1 MKPSIAITKAQS
13 VFTPSFLKKAC
24 LTKALLLSTLAIG
37 SLPLLATAAV
47 TADNDAQAVSKQLL
61 NDTKQ
66 DNKQLTKA
74 LKQREAGFKLT
85 EQEIKQQRKLL
96 LATQRQLQAE
106 TETLSQQFTEN
117 EEQLAK
123 QETRLRLETGSLG
136 ELFGVVRQSAK
147 QLSGEVNTAVTAIDS
162 ATFAPVIADIVAAKT
177 LPSMVQLTGL
187 WSGLAEQI
195 KASGEIKI
203 VNVAAID
210 GTGQL
215 ATRSVVR
222 LGSIG
227 IVDEQGYLAW
237 NGEKQ
242 TATAYLK
249 QPENGPT
256 AANLATPDAA
266 GNVVVLD
273 PSRGVMLAQLENS
286 PTLKDR
292 LQNGGTVGYVIISLL
307 IVGLLIAVVQG
318 MKLVFIRRQIKQ
330 QLADPS
336 VVGNNPL
343 GRILKVYVD
352 SNVKSALHHNTE
364 ALELRL
370 MEVVVDEQQGL
381 EKGLSMLKLLAAL
394 APMLGLLGTVTGMIE
409 TFQVITQFGNGDPKV
424 MAGGISMAL
433 ITTVLGLVAA
443 MPLLLAHNM
452 LTTQADN
459 IRDTLEKQGI
469 SLVAEEAE
477 KLAIVA
483 VSTTETVGNDKTQT
497 QVNTLTQHYHKQ
509 VG

>member
-1 MKPSIAITKAQS
+1 MKTFIAMNQATSLLAQALMFGALTFSAQS
-13 VFTPSFLKKAC
+13 
-24 LTKALLLSTLAIG
+24 LAANDG
-37 SLPLLATAAV
+37 VVNNEAAV
-47 TADNDAQAVSKQLL
+47 ISATLL

-66 DNKQLTKA
+66 DNKQLITA

-85 EQEIKQQRKLL
+85 EQQIKQLRQTLL
-96 LATQRQLQAE
+96 TTQRQLQNE
-106 TETLSQQFTEN
+106 TETLSQEFTRN
-117 EEQLAK
+117 EELLAK

-147 QLSGEVNTAVTAIDS
+147 QLSSEINTAVTAIDS
-162 ATFAPVIADIVAAKT
+162 ATFAPVVADIVAART

-187 WSGLAEQI
+187 WSALAEQI
-195 KASGEIKI
+195 NASGDVKT
-203 VNVAAID
+203 VNVAVID
-210 GTGQL
+210 GAGQL
-215 ATRSVVR
+215 ADKPAVR

-227 IVDEQGYLAW
+227 LVGEQGYLAW
-237 NGEKQ
+237 NGKTQ

-249 QPENGPT
+249 QPQNGPT
-256 AANLATPDAA
+256 SANLFVPSAVE
-266 GNVVVLD
+266 NVVVLD
-273 PSRGVMLAQLENS
+273 PSRGLMLAQLENT

-292 LQNGGTVGYVIISLL
+292 LENGGTVGYVIISLL
-307 IVGLLIAVVQG
+307 VVGLFIALIQG
-318 MKLVFIRRQIKQ
+318 IKLVLARRKIQQ

-336 VVGNNPL
+336 VIGDNPL
-343 GRILKVYVD
+343 GRILQVYVD
-352 SNVKSALHHNTE
+352 SKAKSALQHSTE

-452 LTTQADN
+452 LSTQADN

-477 KLAIVA
+477 KLAIA
-483 VSTTETVGNDKTQT
+483 AIESS
-497 QVNTLTQHYHKQ
+497 QVNSPQVNSPQVKSSLVNSATVASATLTQHA
-509 VG
+509 G

>member
-1 MKPSIAITKAQS
+1 MKTYTAMNQAKSLVTQALVVGALTFSAQSIAANNTVVSNEADVVS
-13 VFTPSFLKKAC
+13 AT
-24 LTKALLLSTLAIG
+24 LLS
-37 SLPLLATAAV
+37 
-47 TADNDAQAVSKQLL
+47 
-61 NDTKQ
+61 DTKQ

-85 EQEIKQQRKLL
+85 EREIKQQRQALL
-96 LATQRQLQAE
+96 TKQRQLQKE
-106 TETLSQQFTEN
+106 TESLSKQFTGN
-117 EEQLAK
+117 EEKLAK
-123 QETRLRLETGSLG
+123 LETRLRLETGSLG

-147 QLSGEVNTAVTAIDS
+147 QLNSEINSSVTSIDS
-162 ATFAPVIADIVAAKT
+162 KTFSPIVTDIVAAKK
-177 LPSMVQLTGL
+177 LPSMTQLTGL
-187 WSGLAEQI
+187 WSALSEQI
-195 KASGEIKI
+195 KASAEIKS
-203 VNVAAID
+203 VNVAVID
-210 GTGQL
+210 GSGVVADKQ
-215 ATRSVVR
+215 AVR

-227 IVDEQGYLAW
+227 LVGEQGYLAW
-237 NGEKQ
+237 SAEKQ

-249 QPENGPT
+249 QPEQGPI
-256 AANLATPDAA
+256 AADLINSDVT

-273 PSRGVMLAQLENS
+273 PSRGVMLAQLENT

-292 LQNGGTVGYVIISLL
+292 LENGGTVGYVIMSLL
-307 IVGLLIAVVQG
+307 VVGLLIALVQG
-318 MKLVFIRRQIKQ
+318 MKLLLARRKIQQ
-330 QLADPS
+330 QLANPS
-336 VVGNNPL
+336 NIGNNPL
-343 GRILKVYVD
+343 GRILQVYVD
-352 SNVKSALHHNTE
+352 SNVKSALHNSTE

-443 MPLLLAHNM
+443 MPLLLAHNI
-452 LTTQADN
+452 LSTQADN

-477 KLAIVA
+477 KLAVA
-483 VSTTETVGNDKTQT
+483 A
-497 QVNTLTQHYHKQ
+497 VNNTNVTPLTQQ

>member
-1 MKPSIAITKAQS
+1 MKPFIAMNPRFSVNKAKQ
-13 VFTPSFLKKAC
+13 F
-24 LTKALLLSTLAIG
+24 LTKTLLLSTLTVSAY
-37 SLPLLATAAV
+37 SLTANPALAADTLNNEPQVITEKLL
-47 TADNDAQAVSKQLL
+47 S
-61 NDTKQ
+61 DTKQ
-66 DNKQLTKA
+66 DNKQLSQA

-85 EQEIKQQRKLL
+85 EREINQQRQVLLTKQQ
-96 LATQRQLQAE
+96 QLQTE
-106 TETLSQQFTEN
+106 TEVLSEQFTRN
-117 EEQLAK
+117 EETLAK
-123 QETRLRLETGSLG
+123 LETRLRLETGSLG

-147 QLSGEVNTAVTAIDS
+147 QLSSEIDIAVTAVDS
-162 ATFAPVIADIVAAKT
+162 DAFSPIVADIVAAKK
-177 LPSMVQLTGL
+177 LPSMLQLTGL
-187 WSGLAEQI
+187 WSALSEQI

-203 VNVAAID
+203 VNVAVID
-210 GTGQL
+210 GAGQL
-215 ATRSVVR
+215 ADKQAVR

-227 IVDEQGYLAW
+227 LVGEQGYLAW
-237 NGEKQ
+237 NAEKQ

-249 QPENGPT
+249 QPSQGLV
-256 AANLATPDAA
+256 AADLVSPDTV
-266 GNVVVLD
+266 GNFVVLD
-273 PSRGVMLAQLENS
+273 PSRGLMLAQLENTPS
-286 PTLKDR
+286 LKDR
-292 LQNGGTVGYVIISLL
+292 LENGGTVGYVIISLL
-307 IVGLLIAVVQG
+307 VVGLLIALVQG
-318 MKLVFIRRQIKQ
+318 MKLIQTRRNIQQ

-336 VVGNNPL
+336 KIGNNPL
-343 GRILKVYVD
+343 GRILQVYVD
-352 SNVKSALHHNTE
+352 SNVKSALHNSTE

-452 LTTQADN
+452 LSTQADN

-469 SLVAEEAE
+469 SLVAQEAE
-477 KLAIVA
+477 KLAVA
-483 VSTTETVGNDKTQT
+483 AVNDTNVT
-497 QVNTLTQHYHKQ
+497 PLTQQ

>member
-1 MKPSIAITKAQS
+1 MKTYTALNQAKA
-13 VFTPSFLKKAC
+13 FLPQP
-24 LTKALLLSTLAIG
+24 KALLTQALIVSALTLSAQSIAANNTVVGHEADVVSATLL
-37 SLPLLATAAV
+37 S
-47 TADNDAQAVSKQLL
+47 
-61 NDTKQ
+61 DTKQ

-85 EQEIKQQRKLL
+85 EREIKQQRQALL
-96 LATQRQLQAE
+96 SKQRQLQKE
-106 TETLSQQFTEN
+106 TESLSKQFTHN
-117 EEQLAK
+117 EEKLAK

-147 QLSGEVNTAVTAIDS
+147 QLNSEINMSVTRIDNS
-162 ATFAPVIADIVAAKT
+162 TFAPIVTDIVAAKK
-177 LPSMVQLTGL
+177 LPSMTQLTGL
-187 WSGLAEQI
+187 WSALSEQI
-195 KASGEIKI
+195 NASAEIKP
-203 VNVAAID
+203 VTVAVID
-210 GTGQL
+210 GSGLVADAQ
-215 ATRSVVR
+215 AVR

-227 IVDEQGYLAW
+227 LVGEQGYLAW
-237 NGEKQ
+237 NTEKQ

-249 QPENGPT
+249 QPDLGPI
-256 AANLATPDAA
+256 AAELANVDAT

-273 PSRGVMLAQLENS
+273 PSRGVMLAQLENT

-292 LQNGGTVGYVIISLL
+292 LENGGTVGYVIMSLL
-307 IVGLLIAVVQG
+307 VVGLLIALVQG
-318 MKLVFIRRQIKQ
+318 IKLLLARRNINQ
-330 QLADPS
+330 QLANPDKI
-336 VVGNNPL
+336 GNNPL
-343 GRILKVYVD
+343 GRILQVYVD
-352 SNVKSALHHNTE
+352 SNVKSALHNSTE

-477 KLAIVA
+477 KLAVVA
-483 VSTTETVGNDKTQT
+483 VSTTEAISNDKA
-497 QVNTLTQHYHKQ
+497 QVNTLTQQ
-509 VG
+509 AG

>member
-1 MKPSIAITKAQS
+1 MKP
-13 VFTPSFLKKAC
+13 F
-24 LTKALLLSTLAIG
+24 LTKTLLLSALTVSAYSLTANPTLA
-37 SLPLLATAAV
+37 
-47 TADNDAQAVSKQLL
+47 ADTLNNDAQVISEKLL
-61 NDTKQ
+61 SDTKQ

-85 EQEIKQQRKLL
+85 EQEIKQQRQAL
-96 LATQRQLQAE
+96 LAKQRQLQNE
-106 TETLSQQFTEN
+106 TETLSHQFTRN
-117 EEQLAK
+117 EETLAK
-123 QETRLRLETGSLG
+123 LETRLRLETGSLG

-147 QLSGEVNTAVTAIDS
+147 QLNSEISTAVTTIDS
-162 ATFAPVIADIVAAKT
+162 ATFTPIVADVVAAKT
-177 LPSMVQLTGL
+177 LPSMLQLTGL
-187 WSGLAEQI
+187 WSALSEQI
-195 KASGEIKI
+195 KASGEIKT
-203 VNVAAID
+203 VNLAVID
-210 GTGQL
+210 GEGQL
-215 ATRSVVR
+215 ADKQAVR

-227 IVDEQGYLAW
+227 LVGDQGYLAW

-249 QPENGPT
+249 QPSNGPV
-256 AANLATPDAA
+256 AANLVNPSSV

-273 PSRGVMLAQLENS
+273 PSRGVMLAQLENT

-292 LQNGGTVGYVIISLL
+292 LENGGTVGYVIMSLL
-307 IVGLLIAVVQG
+307 VIGLLIAIVQG
-318 MKLVFIRRQIKQ
+318 MKLIITRRQIKQ
-330 QLADPS
+330 QLANPS
-336 VVGNNPL
+336 QIGNNPL
-343 GRILKVYVD
+343 GRILQVYTD
-352 SNVKSALHHNTE
+352 SNVKSALHNSTE

-443 MPLLLAHNM
+443 MPLLLAHNI
-452 LTTQADN
+452 LSTKADN

-477 KLAIVA
+477 KIAVA
-483 VSTTETVGNDKTQT
+483 AVNDTNVT
-497 QVNTLTQHYHKQ
+497 PLTQQ

>member
-1 MKPSIAITKAQS
+1 MKP
-13 VFTPSFLKKAC
+13 F
-24 LTKALLLSTLAIG
+24 LTKTLLLSALTVSAYSLTANPALAADTLN
-37 SLPLLATAAV
+37 
-47 TADNDAQAVSKQLL
+47 NDAQVVSEKLL
-61 NDTKQ
+61 TDTKQ
-66 DNKQLTKA
+66 DNKQLTTA

-85 EQEIKQQRKLL
+85 EQEIKQQRQAL
-96 LATQRQLQAE
+96 LAKQRQLQNE
-106 TETLSQQFTEN
+106 TETLSQKFTRN
-117 EEQLAK
+117 EETLAK
-123 QETRLRLETGSLG
+123 LETRLRLETGSLG

-147 QLSGEVNTAVTAIDS
+147 QLNSEINTSVTAIDS
-162 ATFAPVIADIVAAKT
+162 AKFAPIVADVVAAKT
-177 LPSMVQLTGL
+177 LPSMAQLTGL
-187 WSGLAEQI
+187 WSALAEQI
-195 KASGEIKI
+195 KASGDVKT
-203 VNVAAID
+203 VNLAVID
-210 GTGQL
+210 GAGQL
-215 ATRSVVR
+215 ADKQAVR

-227 IVDEQGYLAW
+227 LVGDQGYLAW

-249 QPENGPT
+249 QPEHGPV
-256 AANLATPDAA
+256 AANLATPEDS

-273 PSRGVMLAQLENS
+273 PSRGVMLAQLENT

-292 LQNGGTVGYVIISLL
+292 LENGGTVGYVIISLL
-307 IVGLLIAVVQG
+307 VVGLLIALVQG
-318 MKLVFIRRQIKQ
+318 MKLMLARRQIKQ
-330 QLADPS
+330 QLANPNQI
-336 VVGNNPL
+336 GNNPL
-343 GRILKVYVD
+343 GHILQVYTD
-352 SNVKSALHHNTE
+352 SNAKSALHNSTE

-443 MPLLLAHNM
+443 MPLLLAHNI
-452 LTTQADN
+452 LSTQADN
-459 IRDTLEKQGI
+459 IRDILEKQGI

-477 KLAIVA
+477 KLAIAA
-483 VSTTETVGNDKTQT
+483 VNESNVTP
-497 QVNTLTQHYHKQ
+497 LTQQ